1 VAGSDA
7 APGGIAG
14 PCTAG
19 RSNGGA
25 ALLVK
30 HLRWSPRSLIYP
42 DEDCRLGLICAILLG
57 MRATPLLIAA
67 LLCVPIAACGGG
79 AGGASDRA
87 APPAPSAGNVEASGT
102 FAAPPGAVV
111 TYDEALVPV
120 GATAAVDE
128 TVAGG
133 STTVTLD
140 VAGLVPNRQYG
151 AHAHVNP
158 CGAAGKDAGP
168 HFQLTRDPVTP
179 SVDPAY
185 ANPQNE
191 IWLDFTTNG
200 QGAGRTTSTVA
211 WEFPADRRA
220 KSVII
225 HTMPTATEPG
235 KAGTA
240 GDRAAC
246 VTVAF

>member
-1 VAGSDA
+1 VS
-7 APGGIAG
+7 
-14 PCTAG
+14 TAIPDHSG
-19 RSNGGA
+19 R
-25 ALLVK
+25 
-30 HLRWSPRSLIYP
+30 
-42 DEDCRLGLICAILLG
+42 GLPTGLKCAILLG

-79 AGGASDRA
+79 GGASDRA
-87 APPAPSAGNVEASGT
+87 APPAASPGSVEASGT
-102 FAAPPGAVV
+102 FAAPPGGVV

-120 GATAAVDE
+120 GATAAVDQ
-128 TVAGG
+128 TAAGG

-140 VAGLVPNRQYG
+140 VAGLMPNRQYG
-151 AHAHVNP
+151 AHAHANP
-158 CGAAGKDAGP
+158 CGAEGKDAGP
-168 HFQLTRDPVTP
+168 HYQLTPDPVTP

-185 ANPQNE
+185 ANPHNE
-191 IWLDFTTNG
+191 IWLDFTTDG
-200 QGAGRTTSTVA
+200 QGAGRATSTVA

-220 KSVII
+220 KSVVI

-246 VTVAF
+246 ITVGF

>member
-1 VAGSDA
+1 MRHPA
-7 APGGIAG
+7 
-14 PCTAG
+14 
-19 RSNGGA
+19 R
-25 ALLVK
+25 
-30 HLRWSPRSLIYP
+30 
-42 DEDCRLGLICAILLG
+42 

-67 LLCVPIAACGGG
+67 LLCVPIAACGGER
-79 AGGASDRA
+79 GGATDSA
-87 APPAPSAGNVEASGT
+87 APQAPPAGNVEASGK

-111 TYDEALVPV
+111 TYDAALVPV

-133 STTVTLD
+133 STTVALD

-151 AHAHVNP
+151 AHAHANP
-158 CGAAGKDAGP
+158 CGAEGKDAGP
-168 HFQLTRDPVTP
+168 HYQLTPDPVTP

-191 IWLDFTTNG
+191 IWLDFTTDG
-200 QGAGRTTSTVA
+200 QGAGRATSTVA

-220 KSVII
+220 ESVVI

-246 VTVAF
+246 ITVGF